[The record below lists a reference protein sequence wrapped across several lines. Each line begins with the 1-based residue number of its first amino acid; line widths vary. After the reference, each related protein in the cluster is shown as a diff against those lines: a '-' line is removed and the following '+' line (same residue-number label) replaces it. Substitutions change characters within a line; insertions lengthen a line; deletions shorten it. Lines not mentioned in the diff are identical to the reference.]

1 MNAPV
6 RSFRTTLRWFL
17 AGTALFLAGCAAALI
32 AAWPWWVGPVL
43 GLACLGL
50 ALALASLWRLW
61 LRRRGAPVA
70 QQPDSAAA
78 REAVDAKDADL
89 RSVER
94 CFAAGVAALR
104 RSRLGRQGHPLDH
117 LPWYLVLG
125 PCGSGKSG
133 VLKGAR
139 LSTQIPEPAWEG
151 GGAPPWNWSF
161 LDRAVLLDLPG
172 YYASGTESAAHR
184 HKWHRLIALLARHRG
199 KPVNGVLLVVGA
211 DRLLSAPAEQLE
223 ADALTLRQR
232 IDELMGSSALRIP
245 VYLLVTGCD
254 TIPGFGAL
262 ARLLPAGR
270 LGEPM
275 GELIAE
281 PAAAPNLV
289 VAGVVETLQ
298 ERLRSL
304 RPLLLARGAA
314 DPARAG
320 VLELP
325 EAFGR
330 LQPGLE
336 TFAGH
341 CFGAS
346 PYRET
351 PLLRG
356 IFFAAAPPEPAPASA
371 PPGRDPLGAER
382 RCGLFLHDLL
392 GTLLP
397 GDQAALKHTEGWL
410 SWRRGTWRL
419 ALGGALALSLA
430 LSGLLTFSFVKNLE
444 VLRSFARLTTS
455 PAAPGVT
462 PGTLQALERFRQE
475 VVKVEAQN
483 RDWWLPR
490 LGLNASLQVEKE
502 VKARYCREFHQAV
515 LAPSDQG
522 LEGAS
527 ALPGSALSDSD
538 YGRRVMY
545 LVRRLNLARLALKEP
560 APERLARLPQPDFP
574 QPGDAEPG
582 SAARLAT
589 LYRSYLAWNRERAV
603 REEEIARLQDALK
616 RELAARGDRLEWCL
630 GYLEERGGLPALTLK
645 EFWGGSREF
654 PGAPSVPTPCTAQ
667 GRQAVEALLGELAA
681 ALPDRQGFAA
691 TREAFLAWHR
701 AKSWEAW
708 QRFAAQFGQGS
719 RRLVGR
725 GEWQQVAAR
734 MASDQGPYFL
744 LLDRLEREAG
754 GAADRQAPEWLGTI
768 RELKRIRREAAA
780 GVSRVAETG
789 KLVLTTVRRSAGQ
802 RAGAERLETEA
813 ANARAGREYLEALT
827 ALATASA
834 SRAEAFKLLAKAYQ
848 EDPATGSSPCAA
860 ALRAAL
866 RLREALPESGGN
878 TMVAALV
885 DGPLD
890 FLLGYL
896 RREGGAQLQE
906 LWEEQVLAAGL
917 GLSEQ
922 QAAAQLLGP
931 DGAVWRFVKGPASPF
946 LVQTLSGFRPRELAG
961 AALPIDGALLRF
973 LGKGVQTRA
982 ALTASARPQSYPVG
996 IRGLPTDSNKD
1007 ARVKPHAT
1015 RLELLCSG
1023 SSQEL
1028 VNHNYPV
1035 AKTFQ
1040 WSPESC
1046 SEVTLQIEVGDLV
1059 LTRHYPGPQGMPEFL
1074 KDLKGG
1080 RRSFTPRD
1088 FPRQEQGLQRL
1099 GVKSITVNYQITG
1112 SAPLLKQA
1120 VALSGQAPRVIA
1132 QGW

>member
-6 RSFRTTLRWFL
+6 HSFRTTLRWFL
-17 AGTALFLAGCAAALI
+17 AGTALFLVGCAVALV
-32 AAWPWWVGPVL
+32 AAWPWWVGAAL

-70 QQPDSAAA
+70 QEPDCAAA

-94 CFAAGVAALR
+94 CFVAGVAALR
-104 RSRLGRQGHPLDH
+104 RSRLGRQGNPLDL

-125 PCGSGKSG
+125 PSGSGKSAA
-133 VLKGAR
+133 LKGAR
-139 LSTQIPEPAWEG
+139 LAAPIPEPPWEAEG
-151 GGAPPWNWSF
+151 TPPWNWSF

-172 YYASGTESAAHR
+172 WYASAAESAAHR
-184 HKWHRLIALLARHRG
+184 HKWRRLVALLARHRG

-211 DRLLSAPAEQLE
+211 DRLLNAPAEQLE
-223 ADALTLRQR
+223 EDALTLRQR

-254 TIPGFGAL
+254 AIPGFGAL

-270 LGEPM
+270 LAEPM

-281 PAAAPNLV
+281 PGAAPNLM
-289 VAGVVETLQ
+289 VAGVVEALQ

-304 RPLLLARGAA
+304 RPQLLARGAA

-356 IFFAAAPPEPAPASA
+356 IFFAAAPPEPVPASA
-371 PPGRDPLGAER
+371 TPGRDLSGAER

-392 GTLLP
+392 GALLP
-397 GDQAALKHTEGWL
+397 GDQAALKHTESWL

-430 LSGLLTFSFVKNLE
+430 LSGLLTFSFVKNLD
-444 VLRSFARLTTS
+444 VLRSFARLTPSLAT
-455 PAAPGVT
+455 PGGT
-462 PGTLQALERFRQE
+462 PGTLQELERFRQE

-502 VKARYCREFHQAV
+502 VKARYCREFRQAV
-515 LAPSDQG
+515 LAPSDQVLG
-522 LEGAS
+522 GTS
-527 ALPGSALSDSD
+527 TPPGISDSD
-538 YGRRVMY
+538 YGSRVIY

-560 APERLARLPQPDFP
+560 APERLARLPQPEFP
-574 QPGDAEPG
+574 QSQDAEPG
-582 SAARLAT
+582 SAARLAA
-589 LYRSYLAWNRERAV
+589 LYRAYLSWNLERAG

-616 RELAARGDRLEWCL
+616 RELAVRGGRLEWCL

-645 EFWGGSREF
+645 EFWGGSREL
-654 PGAPSVPTPCTAQ
+654 PGAPSVPAPCTAQ
-667 GRQAVEALLGELAA
+667 GRQAVEALLDELAE

-691 TREAFLAWHR
+691 TRGAFLSWHR
-701 AKSWEAW
+701 AKSFEAW

-734 MASDQGPYFL
+734 MASDQGPYFA
-744 LLDRLEREAG
+744 LLDRLEREAAGAG
-754 GAADRQAPEWLGTI
+754 GEPPGWLPSL
-768 RELKRIRREAAA
+768 RELQRIRREAAA
-780 GVSRVAETG
+780 GVNRVAETG

-813 ANARAGREYLEALT
+813 ANARAGREYLEALA

-834 SRAEAFKLLAKAYQ
+834 SRGEAFKLLAQAYH

-860 ALRAAL
+860 AFRSAA
-866 RLREALPESGGN
+866 RLRRSLPEGSGTN
-878 TMVAALV
+878 LAASLI

-931 DGAVWRFVKGPASPF
+931 EGAVWRFVKGPAAPF
-946 LVQTLSGFRPRELAG
+946 LAQTLSGFRPRELAG
-961 AALPIDGALLRF
+961 TPLPIDGALLRY

-982 ALTASARPQSYPVG
+982 ALAASARPQSYPVG

-1023 SSQEL
+1023 ASQEL

-1088 FPRQEQGLQRL
+1088 FPRQQQGLKRL
-1099 GVKSITVNYQITG
+1099 GVKTVTVNYQITG

>member
-6 RSFRTTLRWFL
+6 RSFRTTLIWYL
-17 AGTALFLAGCAAALI
+17 AGTALFLAGCAVALS
-32 AAWPWWVGPVL
+32 AAWPWWVGAAL

-50 ALALASLWRLW
+50 ALAVASFWRLW
-61 LRRRGAPVA
+61 LRRCGAPVA
-70 QQPDSAAA
+70 QEPDCAAA
-78 REAVDAKDADL
+78 REAVEAKDADL
-89 RSVER
+89 RCVER

-104 RSRLGRQGHPLDH
+104 RSRLGRQGNPLDL

-125 PCGSGKSG
+125 PSGSGKSAA
-133 VLKGAR
+133 LKGAR
-139 LSTQIPEPAWEG
+139 LAAQIPEPPWEEEG
-151 GGAPPWNWSF
+151 TPPWNWSF
-161 LDRAVLLDLPG
+161 LDRAVFLDLPG
-172 YYASGTESAAHR
+172 CYASATESAAHR
-184 HKWHRLIALLARHRG
+184 HKWRRLVALLARHRG

-211 DRLLSAPAEQLE
+211 DRLQNAPTEQLE
-223 ADALTLRQR
+223 EDALTLRQR
-232 IDELMGSSALRIP
+232 VDELMGSSALRIP

-254 TIPGFGAL
+254 SIPGFGAL

-270 LGEPM
+270 LAEPM
-275 GELIAE
+275 GELIGE

-289 VAGVVETLQ
+289 VAGLVEALQ

-304 RPLLLARGAA
+304 RLQLLARGATG
-314 DPARAG
+314 PARAG
-320 VLELP
+320 MLELP

-330 LQPGLE
+330 LQPGLL
-336 TFAGH
+336 TFAGR
-341 CFGAS
+341 CFGTS

-356 IFFAAAPPEPAPASA
+356 IFFAAAPPESAQAGAAPS
-371 PPGRDPLGAER
+371 RDPLGDER
-382 RCGLFLHDLL
+382 RCGLFLHDLV
-392 GTLLP
+392 GSIVP
-397 GDQAALKHTEGWL
+397 GDQATLRHTEGWL
-410 SWRRGTWRL
+410 RWRRGTWRL

-430 LSGLLTFSFVKNLE
+430 LSGLLTFSFAKNLE
-444 VLRSFARLTTS
+444 VLRSFGRLTTS
-455 PAAPGVT
+455 LTTPGGT
-462 PGTLQALERFRQE
+462 PGTTQALERFRQE

-490 LGLNASLQVEKE
+490 LGLNASLQVEKD
-502 VKARYCREFHQAV
+502 VKARYCREFRQAV
-515 LAPSDQG
+515 LAPADQG
-522 LEGAS
+522 LQAAG
-527 ALPGSALSDSD
+527 ALPASPLSDKD

-560 APERLARLPQPDFP
+560 APERLAHLPQPDFP
-574 QPGDAEPG
+574 QPQDAEPG

-589 LYRSYLAWNRERAV
+589 LYRSYLAWNRERAG

-616 RELAARGDRLEWCL
+616 RELAARGGRLEWCL
-630 GYLEERGGLPALTLK
+630 GYLEECGGLPALTLK
-645 EFWGGSREF
+645 EFWGGSREL
-654 PGAPSVPTPCTAQ
+654 PGAPTVPAPCTAQ
-667 GRQAVEALLGELAA
+667 GRQAVEALLDELAA

-691 TREAFLAWHR
+691 TRGAFLSWHR
-701 AKSWEAW
+701 AKSFEAW
-708 QRFAAQFGQGS
+708 QRFAAQFSQGS

-734 MASDQGPYFL
+734 MASDQSPYFA
-744 LLDRLEREAG
+744 LLDRLEREAAGAG
-754 GAADRQAPEWLGTI
+754 GEPPGWLPAL
-768 RELKRIRREAAA
+768 RELKRIRHEAAA
-780 GVSRVAETG
+780 GVNRMAETG
-789 KLVLTTVRRSAGQ
+789 KLVLTTVRKSAGQ

-813 ANARAGREYLEALT
+813 ANARAGREYLEALA
-827 ALATASA
+827 ALAAASS
-834 SRAEAFKLLAKAYQ
+834 SRGETFKLLAQAYQ

-860 ALRAAL
+860 ALRGAA
-866 RLREALPESGGN
+866 RLKRALPEGSGSAL
-878 TMVAALV
+878 AALV

-890 FLLGYL
+890 FLMGYL

-931 DGAVWRFVKGPASPF
+931 EGAVWRFVKGPVAPF
-946 LVQTLSGFRPRELAG
+946 LTQTLGGFRPREFAG
-961 AALPIDGALLRF
+961 TPLPIDGALLHY

-982 ALTASARPQSYPVG
+982 TLAASARPQSYPVG

-1059 LTRHYPGPQGMPEFL
+1059 LTRHYPGSQGMPEFL
-1074 KDLKGG
+1074 KELKGG

-1088 FPRQEQGLQRL
+1088 FPREQQGLERL
-1099 GVKSITVNYQITG
+1099 GVKTVTVNYQITG